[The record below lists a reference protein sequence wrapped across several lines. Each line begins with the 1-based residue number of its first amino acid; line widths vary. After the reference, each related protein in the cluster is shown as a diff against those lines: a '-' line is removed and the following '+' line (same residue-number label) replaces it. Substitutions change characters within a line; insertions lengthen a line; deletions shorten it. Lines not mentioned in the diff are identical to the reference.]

1 MAAVWAA
8 GMAMND
14 NSKDKGCCDTT
25 GYRPMCAQWTA
36 SGVGFVNEEDVMC
49 MLINPRKFGSS
60 LRNGV
65 SVTSDW
71 GGDVFLIFLLQC
83 DDFRFKVF
91 NWRENCQS
99 RFLHG

>member
-65 SVTSDW
+65 SVTSEW
-71 GGDVFLIFLLQC
+71 GGGVLFLIFLKNL
-83 DDFRFKVF
+83 DVF
-91 NWRENCQS
+91 V
-99 RFLHG
+99 